1 MVSVVINEPQQLWAL
16 VEMEHL
22 ALLIMS
28 VCLRHRRSPPG
39 DALSPTPM
47 HYSVVENKHHPFTA
61 ICKNSWNSSR
71 RNYRLTIYQ
80 ESWTAWNGNI
90 YCGRIR
96 RWDNLLCFEYVLWTY
111 GQCRPVIYWLPE
123 ISALQSLRL
132 KYFSSLNTYRF
143 IIFPP
148 SLKILSSG
156 RNPQDVL
163 VFNS

>member
-90 YCGRIR
+90 YC
-96 RWDNLLCFEYVLWTY
+96 DVYVVETICCALSTCY
-111 GQCRPVIYWLPE
+111 GLMGNFG
-123 ISALQSLRL
+123 QSFTDFL
-132 KYFSSLNTYRF
+132 KY
-143 IIFPP
+143 PP
-148 SLKILSSG
+148 SS
-156 RNPQDVL
+156 RFV
-163 VFNS
+163 